1 MGSAVDSKKEE
12 HMKRGLT
19 LRVAGAALAMM
30 LVGGACASNSG
41 ETETGSASSAEDT
54 SSMNDSGSDASA
66 SPVSLDEGA
75 PALVQTLTDLLD
87 SHVYLA
93 ATTVA
98 VGLNSGLDSP
108 EFKAAAAT
116 LDKNSQDLAG
126 AIESVYGAEAG
137 EAFLKQWRAHIGFFV
152 EYTEGKATGN
162 KKMAAAAL
170 KKLENYKKDFA
181 AFLDSA
187 TGGELPADAAAEAL
201 QLHVNSLISA
211 IDAAIAG
218 DASVFDKI
226 YEAASGHMPHTASA
240 LAGAITTQF
249 PEDFPVN

>member
-1 MGSAVDSKKEE
+1 MRNSLS
-12 HMKRGLT
+12 M
-19 LRVAGAALAMM
+19 RVAGGALALM
-30 LVGGACASNSG
+30 LIGGACASG
-41 ETETGSASSAEDT
+41 AEDT
-54 SSMNDSGSDASA
+54 ESGATSVTEDATSMNDSESSTTE
-66 SPVSLDEGA
+66 VSLDQGA

-87 SHVYLA
+87 GHVYLA
-93 ATTVA
+93 STAVA

-116 LDKNSQDLAG
+116 LDQNSQDLAG
-126 AIESVYGAEAG
+126 AIESVYGPEAG
-137 EAFLKQWRAHIGFFV
+137 KAFLKQWRAHIGFFV
-152 EYTEGKATGN
+152 QYTEGKATGD
-162 KKMAAAAL
+162 KAMANEAL
-170 KKLENYKKDFA
+170 KALENYKKDFA
-181 AFLDSA
+181 AFLDKA

-226 YEAASGHMPHTASA
+226 YEAANGHMPHTASA
-240 LAGAITTQF
+240 LAGAITAQF